1 MCRKGIAKYFNREST
16 IIYPAVKQYK
26 YIKQGNYWLSVNR
39 LYPHKRVELQIEA
52 FRQMPEEK
60 LYIVGGFMQGDNAR
74 DYAKKIL
81 KDLPEN
87 VRYLGVVSEE
97 KLAKLLWA
105 MQSIHHHIHAGRFWD
120 VIAGSHVCRKTNHSQ
135 QMKEDIKRQ
144 LQMAGQAIL

>member
-1 MCRKGIAKYFNREST
+1 VFTPVRMFYDLRRFFYETAPWVCKDPFAIWAGIHKRLLERQLKYVDKIATISGNVQKRIAKYFNREST

-74 DYAKKIL
+74 DYAKKDIEGL
-81 KDLPEN
+81 AGN

-97 KLAKLLWA
+97 
-105 MQSIHHHIHAGRFWD
+105 
-120 VIAGSHVCRKTNHSQ
+120 N
-135 QMKEDIKRQ
+135 
-144 LQMAGQAIL
+144 